1 MSGRVRYSFTVYDY
15 PADEV
20 VPMAK
25 AAEQAGF
32 DAVWIGEHYVCPQD
46 FTSEHP
52 TADGRKDEHPAR
64 WIVGADARLHD
75 PWFFMGAMAGATTR
89 LKVGTAICLAP
100 LNHPLLLA
108 RATLTAQEI
117 SGGRLLFGTG
127 VGWLR
132 EEFDALQIPF
142 ESRGSRYDEI
152 LDLLRRA
159 WAGGYFAHEGEHFRF
174 DAVQLTPHK
183 VDVPL
188 IIGGNTERAVRR
200 VAAKADGW
208 LNSAKISLA
217 DAVRLRERIEALR
230 REYGTDRRPFEYYV
244 RPVEATRAEI
254 GRFVAEGF
262 ENIVLWGPD
271 IWPNKGGDS
280 LKQKT
285 ERFHRAAQELE
296 IAPETAG
303 A

>member
-1 MSGRVRYSFTVYDY
+1 MGKRVNYSFTVYDY
-15 PADEV
+15 PANEV
-20 VPMAK
+20 IPMAV

-32 DAVWIGEHYVCPQD
+32 DAVWIGEHYVCPEA

-52 TADGRKDEHPAR
+52 GASARDEHPAK
-64 WIVGADARLHD
+64 WIVGKDARLHD

-89 LKVGTAICLAP
+89 LKIGTAICLAP

-152 LDLLRRA
+152 LDILRRA
-159 WAGGYFAHEGEHFRF
+159 WAGGYFAHEGRHFRF
-174 DAVQLTPHK
+174 DAVQLSPHR
-183 VDVPL
+183 VHVPL
-188 IIGGNTERAVRR
+188 IVGGNTEKALRR

-208 LNSAKISLA
+208 LNSAKITLA
-217 DAVRLRERIEALR
+217 DAVRLRGRLETLR
-230 REYGTDRRPFEYYV
+230 TELGTGKRPFDYYV
-244 RPVEATRAEI
+244 RPVETTRSEI
-254 GRFVAEGF
+254 AAFIAEGF
-262 ENIVLWGPD
+262 ENIALWGPD
-271 IWPNKGGDS
+271 LWPNKVGGT
-280 LKQKT
+280 LKEKT
-285 ERFHRAAQELE
+285 ERFRRMAEDLD
-296 IAPETAG
+296 IAPLTA